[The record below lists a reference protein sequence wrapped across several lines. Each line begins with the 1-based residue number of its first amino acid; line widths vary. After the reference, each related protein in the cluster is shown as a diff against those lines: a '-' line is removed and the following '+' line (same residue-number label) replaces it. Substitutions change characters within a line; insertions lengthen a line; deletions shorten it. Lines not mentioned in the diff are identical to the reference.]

1 MPITTG
7 NAPQS
12 LSGKR
17 ISPQP
22 NAKNPWPSQNP
33 LKWGKKAP
41 KKGKK
46 TPGTLGT
53 LKRT

>member
-17 ISPQP
+17 ISTQP
-22 NAKNPWPSQNP
+22 NAKKPWSSQNAQ
-33 LKWGKKAP
+33 KR
-41 KKGKK
+41 GKK
-46 TPGTLGT
+46 TPKNGKKATGTLGT